1 MNFGA
6 GTPSKLKGGGVM
18 KTKNIISI
26 VLFVIATMLFA
37 WLIYVVVDTAG
48 FFGVVKNEMN
58 QPLATGEILLSPFVF
73 LACLWMLFATSGFG
87 MIFSISV
94 AVLTKIKAIKIC
106 SYIEI
111 AIFSLVAIGTVIVYI
126 TI

>member
-1 MNFGA
+1 
-6 GTPSKLKGGGVM
+6 M

-111 AIFSLVAIGTVIVYI
+111 AIFCLVAIGTVIVYI